1 MTVKEC
7 YKVGFITKPHG
18 LKGEVTVS
26 LDPDSPA
33 DWEALEVIFIE
44 QNTSLVPY
52 FIESVSLRRDRA
64 FLKLEEISTPEMA
77 TLLKNHSLYLP
88 KESRPKPE
96 TGDFYDDEVIGFVV
110 EDTETG
116 EIGSVKLIERAGLS
130 RFLII
135 DYRQK
140 EVMIPVQPP
149 LLKSINRSK
158 KRIRVSLPEGFLD
171 I

>member
-1 MTVKEC
+1 MTIEEC
-7 YKVGFITKPHG
+7 YKVGFITRPHG

-33 DWEALEVIFIE
+33 DWETLNVIFIKKDK
-44 QNTSLVPY
+44 SLVPY
-52 FIESVSLRRDRA
+52 FIETISLRNDRA
-64 FLKLEEISTPEMA
+64 FLKLEEVSTPEDA
-77 TLLKNHSLYLP
+77 EALKNHSLYLP

-96 TGDFYDDEVIGFVV
+96 TGDFYDDEVIGFMV
-110 EDTETG
+110 EDQELG
-116 EIGSVKLIERAGLS
+116 EIGTVKLLERAGLS

-135 DYRQK
+135 DHKQK
-140 EVMIPVQPP
+140 EIMIPVQHP
-149 LLKSINRSK
+149 LLQSVNRSK

>member
-1 MTVKEC
+1 MTLKDS

-33 DWEALEVIFIE
+33 DWESLDVIFIE
-44 QNTSLVPY
+44 KNNALVPY
-52 FIESVSLRRDRA
+52 FIESVSLRSDRA
-64 FLKLEEISTPEMA
+64 FLKLEEVSTPEAA
-77 TLLKNHSLYLP
+77 TSLKNLSLYLP
-88 KESRPKPE
+88 KNSRPKPDM
-96 TGDFYDDEVIGFVV
+96 GDFYDDEVIGFTV
-110 EDTETG
+110 EDEDFG
-116 EIGSVKLIERAGLS
+116 VLGNVKFIERAGLN

-135 DYRQK
+135 EHRQK
-140 EVMIPVQPP
+140 EVMIPVQSP

-158 KRIRVSLPEGFLD
+158 KKIRVNLPEGFLD